1 MKLSGERELTMILRN
16 YSLGLEPKELMDIY
30 KDAVKVKFDFL
41 KVAVSAPD
49 NRKFS
54 KNWTYGRNQ

>member
-1 MKLSGERELTMILRN
+1 MILRN

-54 KNWTYGRNQ
+54 KNWTSFYHVSDSDSEDDK